1 MRAEGES
8 RYGIA
13 IGKPHEQMVSTCDI
27 CICIRMP
34 SHTHAPA
41 ALVIRGPS
49 RTYLLIAVCSRAN
62 RNWGRVKVRASTTPC
77 ELLLAADEADDEA
90 DDETDDETWAAAR
103 EPAASIAMKSR
114 SKSAYL

>member
-1 MRAEGES
+1 M
-8 RYGIA
+8 
-13 IGKPHEQMVSTCDI
+13 
-27 CICIRMP
+27 
-34 SHTHAPA
+34 
-41 ALVIRGPS
+41 
-49 RTYLLIAVCSRAN
+49 
-62 RNWGRVKVRASTTPC
+62 RASTTPC